1 MRHHQLT
8 ALIQSVISDIL
19 SNPRYI
25 KDFSVND
32 ELIVSDYYNL
42 EVSGVK
48 DISTPVE
55 EIKVAGI
62 NYQALGIKRNFNF
75 EHLIEEGLE
84 EEYGITLVLL
94 NSTILNESVHKKRNM
109 ITIFLDDVLENIV
122 EDLIQNG
129 NTSIGPLMKFGVRTK
144 ELSHNTTTP
153 LYIIYFDDKHWGKK
167 LDSFLYS
174 KQYGKLQD
182 SFENETGY
190 RVIFTSY

>member
-25 KDFSVND
+25 KDFSVNG

-75 EHLIEEGLE
+75 ER
-84 EEYGITLVLL
+84 
-94 NSTILNESVHKKRNM
+94 K
-109 ITIFLDDVLENIV
+109 
-122 EDLIQNG
+122 
-129 NTSIGPLMKFGVRTK
+129 
-144 ELSHNTTTP
+144 
-153 LYIIYFDDKHWGKK
+153 
-167 LDSFLYS
+167 
-174 KQYGKLQD
+174 
-182 SFENETGY
+182 
-190 RVIFTSY
+190 